1 MVIPV
6 SIAFHVNNF
15 IGSKHASRILTFYA
29 VRVYYLLYLT
39 AVVSC
44 LSSSLYAVDVS
55 LEDKSSEI
63 IITLNREK
71 LPLQKPQCLHDVFR
85 STKRRVVPIQY
96 SSVQC
101 QTKYTIIQVP
111 CSCLQQHN
119 VRKVRMLEDINHV
132 HKKGISIDKECNK

>member
-44 LSSSLYAVDVS
+44 LSSSLYAVDS

-71 LPLQKPQCLHDVFR
+71 LLLQKPQCLHDVFR

-96 SSVQC
+96 SSVQF
-101 QTKYTIIQVP
+101 QTKYTKIQVL

-132 HKKGISIDKECNK
+132 HKKGISIDKERNK